1 MRLCLS
7 LLKSNLNDN
16 RKLPL
21 NKVDV
26 FAKVLHVTPEYLLGF
41 KEEPYK
47 TTMIAAHRDGEVDYL
62 DEDEDG
68 MQKVLECVK
77 LLKSQNK

>member
-1 MRLCLS
+1 MRISLS

-16 RKLPL
+16 RKFAL

-26 FAKVLHVTPEYLLGF
+26 FTKVLHVTPEYLLGF

-47 TTMIAAHRDGEVDYL
+47 TTTIAAHLGGEVDDL
-62 DEDEDG
+62 DEDEI
-68 MQKVLECVK
+68 QKVLKYVK
-77 LLKSQNK
+77 FLKSQNK

>member
-1 MRLCLS
+1 MA
-7 LLKSNLNDN
+7 KSTVSRYLNDN
-16 RKLPL
+16 RKFPI

-47 TTMIAAHRDGEVDYL
+47 TTTIAAHLNDEVDYL
-62 DEDEDG
+62 DEDE
-68 MQKVLECVK
+68 MQKVLEYVK
-77 LLKSQNK
+77 FLKSQNK